1 MFEVLQDFSSVKIPI
16 KYLLD
21 LIPVMLPRSFSIASA
36 PSVHSSIHLAVAIVE
51 YKTKLAE
58 KRVGVCTNWM
68 SKLNPGGILIFAHE
82 TYMSR

>member
-21 LIPVMLPRSFSIASA
+21 LIPAMLPRSFSIASA
-36 PSVHSSIHLAVAIVE
+36 PSIHSSIHLALAIVE
-51 YKTKLAE
+51 YKTKLTE

-68 SKLNPGGILIFAHE
+68 SGLSPGGTLE
-82 TYMSR
+82 L